1 VLEVEDD
8 MAYGRE
14 QLIYSLTP
22 AGEALGLTV
31 ADLGRQL
38 RTAFDGHL
46 VQIFQDGPDEVEV
59 RVRLPEAER
68 NRLSSLYRLNVRTPD
83 GRSVPL
89 TAVAEWRSRRGFE
102 VLRHA
107 DGRLAVEVTADVDT
121 TANNANLIIAAWR
134 RGRWRS
140 CGATTASTIPSRA
153 APPISA
159 KPCRTCA
166 RG

>member
-1 VLEVEDD
+1 

-31 ADLGRQL
+31 ADLGQQL
-38 RTAFDGHL
+38 RTAFDGQL

-83 GRSVPL
+83 GRL
-89 TAVAEWRSRRGFE
+89 GA
-102 VLRHA
+102 A
-107 DGRLAVEVTADVDT
+107 D
-121 TANNANLIIAAWR
+121 R
-134 RGRWRS
+134 RGRVAFSPRASRCCATPTASWRWRS
-140 CGATTASTIPSRA
+140 PPMSIPPPTTPT
-153 APPISA
+153 
-159 KPCRTCA
+159 
-166 RG
+166 